1 MGLTGTRCC
10 CTSLSQAGNGTGANR
25 SRLSLAAGR
34 FLNLISPGVVFKNL
48 SSLGTAASQTRSRA
62 GPRPPCTWAVLPGTR
77 WMHTHTHTREG
88 CTQGVGLACPLTG
101 YGQTGHRTC
110 CCARVHTSRRDVCV
124 QKDGSTQ
131 SHMQTAAKTHPSTRT
146 TRVQAG
152 RSV

>member
-25 SRLSLAAGR
+25 SRLSLAAER
-34 FLNLISPGVVFKNL
+34 FLNLISPGVVLKTSAVWGLQPNRH
-48 SSLGTAASQTRSRA
+48 GAGPGPGPHAHGPCCRARA
-62 GPRPPCTWAVLPGTR
+62 GC
-77 WMHTHTHTREG
+77 THTREG
-88 CTQGVGLACPLTG
+88 CTQGVGPACPLTG
-101 YGQTGHRTC
+101 HGQRGHRTC